1 MSEESESIM
10 TTSLGVGDGDGGG
23 GRLSAGF
30 VFLDVMSETNGRFV
44 FKRGIGRGLEGGG
57 KALVGGSGRVAAEG
71 TGPGSAGC
79 ACEAGGTRPAALA
92 WPVERRGHDQEAQ
105 ASPSVREE
113 SGQRAGRSERRELD
127 REERAWG
134 LEQEERGPG
143 AGAGP
148 GGAEGTGPREGACVR
163 CGRNTSRERESGLGS
178 GGQRVQEARTLLVV
192 REEPARHPRRS
203 LGSGRDTS
211 RKRRLGLCCRQNR
224 WREAGP
230 REQRELDQE
239 AKGWPLER
247 EARVQGS
254 GGRGQRSGGDRSRE
268 GVHSIGV
275 VVVVIL
281 DAIQGSGLVGGKAT
295 GCRSRFWAVGAGP
308 RSKYSGMKD
317 MVVVPDEGGRQ
328 RFSPRLKKKL
338 FGYARG
344 SQTKS
349 HISEGRCSMALKVL
363 VDQAVDDEAFWGALT
378 NDTTHP
384 VLEYLRQLP
393 TAAEGERPVKGDS
406 YNDLAVFGDCWNDYL
421 RNPKAK
427 IIFSE
432 SKTAASSAGPQ
443 PPAPSGSVVGGAS
456 AVKQGADKVNA
467 VAETKLKE
475 KQKEKE
481 HEKEKEK
488 KDKAKDKDK
497 DKGLDKGKGNQ
508 KQKQKQN
515 EEVRDKGKRGAK
527 RAAEA
532 AGREVA
538 KKKKVSDS
546 ALESESASESEKET
560 SRPKPKP
567 RMVHPAASVAKDV
580 AAPVE
585 ATPAAKP
592 KAKNVKEAKIGGD
605 TAGKAAVSGQSCG
618 NMARHA
624 QRSTRCLPLFDTL
637 VLGLAGFRA
646 FLEGIEARMGE
657 SGPEFVAATE
667 ALATKT
673 AEILESR
680 QKMAE
685 ALEDMQQGDEDDE
698 DEDEELKNAM
708 RSHVKT
714 VDSVYETLNNTCRA
728 SNANTQAL
736 QYTIAGLVAFMRLSA
751 PIVALLHQR

>member
-1 MSEESESIM
+1 MHHPK
-10 TTSLGVGDGDGGG
+10 
-23 GRLSAGF
+23 SAF
-30 VFLDVMSETNGRFV
+30 TKVKD
-44 FKRGIGRGLEGGG
+44 
-57 KALVGGSGRVAAEG
+57 AA
-71 TGPGSAGC
+71 
-79 ACEAGGTRPAALA
+79 
-92 WPVERRGHDQEAQ
+92 
-105 ASPSVREE
+105 
-113 SGQRAGRSERRELD
+113 
-127 REERAWG
+127 
-134 LEQEERGPG
+134 
-143 AGAGP
+143 
-148 GGAEGTGPREGACVR
+148 
-163 CGRNTSRERESGLGS
+163 
-178 GGQRVQEARTLLVV
+178 
-192 REEPARHPRRS
+192 
-203 LGSGRDTS
+203 
-211 RKRRLGLCCRQNR
+211 
-224 WREAGP
+224 
-230 REQRELDQE
+230 
-239 AKGWPLER
+239 
-247 EARVQGS
+247 
-254 GGRGQRSGGDRSRE
+254 
-268 GVHSIGV
+268 
-275 VVVVIL
+275 
-281 DAIQGSGLVGGKAT
+281 
-295 GCRSRFWAVGAGP
+295 
-308 RSKYSGMKD
+308 
-317 MVVVPDEGGRQ
+317 
-328 RFSPRLKKKL
+328 
-338 FGYARG
+338 
-344 SQTKS
+344 
-349 HISEGRCSMALKVL
+349 SMALKVL

-393 TAAEGERPVKGDS
+393 TAAEGERPVKGGS

-421 RNPKAK
+421 GNPKAK
-427 IIFSE
+427 IISVYRAEE

-456 AVKQGADKVNA
+456 AVKQGGDKVNA

-488 KDKAKDKDK
+488 KDKAKEKEK
-497 DKGLDKGKGNQ
+497 DKGLDKGKGKQ

-515 EEVRDKGKRGAK
+515 EEVRDKGKVGEETPSAAVPAQSSKGAK

-538 KKKKVSDS
+538 KKKKVSNS
-546 ALESESASESEKET
+546 ALESESTSESEKET

-567 RMVHPAASVAKDV
+567 HMVHPAASVAKDV

-585 ATPAAKP
+585 ATPGAKP

-605 TAGKAAVSGQSCG
+605 TAGKAAVPDKAAGSAPGPSAPAG
-618 NMARHA
+618 DIGTLGIENLAMNNLTKKYGK
-624 QRSTRCLPLFDTL
+624 TRAKVNEVSATVDTL

-714 VDSVYETLNNTCRA
+714 VDSVYETLNNACRA

-751 PIVALLHQR
+751 PIVAAASTNVEGQAMEVDSP